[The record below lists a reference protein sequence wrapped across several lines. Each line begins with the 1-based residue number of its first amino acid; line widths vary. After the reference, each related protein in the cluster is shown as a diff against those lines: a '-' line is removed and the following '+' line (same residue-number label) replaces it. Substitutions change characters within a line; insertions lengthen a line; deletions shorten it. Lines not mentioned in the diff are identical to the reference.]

1 VNPGVKLSDATNQS
15 TDPNPLI
22 IGIAGG
28 TGSGKTTVAQAISAA
43 LGAEHCAVIDHD
55 AYYRDLAHVAFEQRV
70 KVNFD
75 HPESLENELLARHL
89 DRLKDGETIAKPVY
103 NFAEHIR
110 ANETVAINPRPV
122 IVVEGILVLAIPALR
137 KRLDVKIFVDTDAD
151 VRLMRR
157 VRRDMRERGRDFDE
171 IRKQYYGSVRPMHLQ
186 FVEPSRRHAD
196 LIIPEGGDNRV
207 AIGMVVRSLFGMLK
221 GLPSE

>member
-1 VNPGVKLSDATNQS
+1 MSETTIDL
-15 TDPNPLI
+15 TDPNPLF

-55 AYYRDLAHVAFEQRV
+55 AYYRDLAHVRFEQRV

-75 HPESLENELLARHL
+75 HPEALENELLAKHL
-89 DRLKDGETIAKPVY
+89 DQLRAGQTIAKPVY

-110 ANETVAINPRPV
+110 ATDTLTIAPKRV
-122 IVVEGILVLAIPALR
+122 IVVEGILVLAVPSLR

-157 VRRDMRERGRDFDE
+157 VRRDMRERGRDFDD
-171 IRKQYYGSVRPMHLQ
+171 IRAQYYGTVRPMHLQ

>member
-1 VNPGVKLSDATNQS
+1 MSETTIDP
-15 TDPNPLI
+15 TDPNPLF

-28 TGSGKTTVAQAISAA
+28 TGSGKTTVARAISAA
-43 LGAEHCAVIDHD
+43 LGDDHCAVIDHD
-55 AYYRDLAHVAFEQRV
+55 AYYRDLAHVPFEQRV

-75 HPESLENELLARHL
+75 HPEALENELLARDL
-89 DRLKDGETIAKPVY
+89 DRLRGGETIAKPVY
-103 NFAEHIR
+103 DFSQHIR
-110 ANETVAINPRPV
+110 STETVAIAPRPV
-122 IVVEGILVLAIPALR
+122 IVVEGILVLAVPSLR
-137 KRLDVKIFVDTDAD
+137 KRLDVKIFVDTDSD

-157 VRRDMRERGRDFDE
+157 IRRDMRERGRDFDD
-171 IRKQYYGSVRPMHLQ
+171 IRHQYYGTVRPMHLQ